1 MSDDNRRRLMLGVHP
16 QQALADLIH
25 AGLAAGKVEGTPLDR
40 AALAVD
46 MAREATGP
54 HFRQRWRLPKA
65 GRCQCGCGEKIAAN
79 KQFKFGHDKKEIS
92 ADSLIPKSEVP
103 NAGAE

>member
-1 MSDDNRRRLMLGVHP
+1 MSFSRLMLNE
-16 QQALADLIH
+16 LIRS
-25 AGLAAGKVEGTPLDR
+25 GLAGSKHVQASLDPKDR
-40 AALAVD
+40 EALALAVAQD
-46 MAREATGP
+46 AQIESAG

-92 ADSLIPKSEVP
+92 ADSLIPESEVP